1 MEDSAVR
8 MNLWT
13 DADSI
18 RNYCRHHELNRPH
31 INWILIVS
39 VIIVFELLVYVCLGS
54 LPLSVSSFL
63 LLAEAVHF
71 VAFLVFGRTILR
83 LIVKIYQ
90 RYAPESLRRQCTCQ
104 PTCSEYALLALQK
117 YTWPKALMLIVRR
130 VAYTCQKP
138 GYKIDYP

>member
-1 MEDSAVR
+1 MGDSAARVDLR
-8 MNLWT
+8 T

-18 RNYCRHHELNRPH
+18 RFYCRHHELNRPH

-39 VIIVFELLVYVCLGS
+39 VIIVFELLVYVCLGW

-90 RYAPESLRRQCTCQ
+90 RYAPESLRRQCSCK
-104 PTCSEYALLALQK
+104 PTCSEYALLALRK
-117 YTWPKALMLIVRR
+117 YAWPKALMLIIRR
-130 VAYTCQKP
+130 VAHTCQEP
-138 GYKIDYP
+138 GYKTDYP

>member
-31 INWILIVS
+31 INWLLVVS
-39 VIIVFELLVYVCLGS
+39 VIVAFETFLYVFLNRLS
-54 LPLSVSSFL
+54 LSIGSFL
-63 LLAEAVHF
+63 LFAEGFHVVTF
-71 VAFLVFGRTILR
+71 IIFGRIILR